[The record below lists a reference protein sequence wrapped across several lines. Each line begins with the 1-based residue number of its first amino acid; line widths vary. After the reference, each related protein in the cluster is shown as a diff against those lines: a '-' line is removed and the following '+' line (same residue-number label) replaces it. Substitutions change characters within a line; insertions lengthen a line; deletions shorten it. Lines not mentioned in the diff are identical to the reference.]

1 MRNCISFP
9 KFIEGSRA
17 CWVCVCVCVWVCGG
31 GGGGYLP
38 LLPPPPTFFKFV
50 VILTKCI
57 GKISRPDVVGKFGV
71 FYHKKTKCRIL
82 SKSSPA
88 EIKLLPAMTAFKE
101 VLICTDDYNNEY
113 LAVKYIRFFTNDM
126 ICL

>member
-1 MRNCISFP
+1 M
-9 KFIEGSRA
+9 
-17 CWVCVCVCVWVCGG
+17 CVGG
-31 GGGGYLP
+31 GGGGDTSP
-38 LLPPPPTFFKFV
+38 SSPPIFFQICRYFDKM
-50 VILTKCI
+50 L

-101 VLICTDDYNNEY
+101 VMICTDDYNNEY

>member
-1 MRNCISFP
+1 MLSGF
-9 KFIEGSRA
+9 
-17 CWVCVCVCVWVCGG
+17 VCVCVCGG
-31 GGGGYLP
+31 GGGGLPPPPTPTPPHLP

>member
-1 MRNCISFP
+1 MLSGF
-9 KFIEGSRA
+9 
-17 CWVCVCVCVWVCGG
+17 VCVCVCGRGG
-31 GGGGYLP
+31 GGVTSPSLP
-38 LLPPPPTFFKFV
+38 PPPPTFFKFV

-101 VLICTDDYNNEY
+101 VMICTDDYNNEY
-113 LAVKYIRFFTNDM
+113 LALKYIRFFTNDM